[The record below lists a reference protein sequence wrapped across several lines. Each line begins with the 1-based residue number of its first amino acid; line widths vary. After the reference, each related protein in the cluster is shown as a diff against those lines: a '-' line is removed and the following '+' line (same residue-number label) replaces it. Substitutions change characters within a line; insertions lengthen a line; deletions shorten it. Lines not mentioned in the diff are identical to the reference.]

1 MAANKDAPAG
11 FRPVTGGVA
20 GTTPQMNEY
29 TVASSVTIYQGEP
42 VCLVSGVV
50 NLLNG
55 TTYQKLLGVAAHPI
69 KAVDTIRTLRV
80 YDDPNQEFIAQ
91 FDSVGALITTDVG
104 LRRINFSI
112 INVDSGNSTTLQSI
126 AEINSDPAYV
136 TNNATILCVVI
147 GKKFSSRID
156 NDQTIS
162 RGEAIIEFNSN
173 NHVYGTTD
181 LAAT

>member
-1 MAANKDAPAG
+1 VAANKDAPAG

-50 NLLNG
+50 NVFNSTNRL
-55 TTYQKLLGVAAHPI
+55 KFLGVAAHPI
-69 KAVDTIRTLRV
+69 KVADTIRTIRI
-80 YDDPNQEFIAQ
+80 YDDPEQQFIAQ
-91 FDSVGALITTDVG
+91 FDSDSALITTDAG
-104 LRRINFSI
+104 LKAINFSI
-112 INVDSGNSTTLQSI
+112 INVDSGNGTTMQSI

-136 TNNATILCVVI
+136 TNNSTTLAVVI
-147 GKKFSSRID
+147 GKKFSSRIED
-156 NDQTIS
+156 DQTIS
-162 RGEAIIEFNSN
+162 WGEAIVEFNIN
-173 NHVYGTTD
+173 NHVFGTD